1 MELITIEEAN
11 DQLRLDLESDD
22 GSPPDFS
29 GDIRFPEVER
39 MIAAATST
47 VEDYIASYV
56 VREAPTWDEATAPAQ
71 VKAATLMILAW
82 LWEHRGDE
90 DALAEGYLSVAVKA
104 LLHRYHDPVCA

>member
-1 MELITIEEAN
+1 MDLITIEEAN

-22 GSPPDFS
+22 GSPPDYS
-29 GDIRFPEVER
+29 EDIRFAEVER
-39 MIAAATST
+39 MIAAATAA
-47 VEDYIASYV
+47 VEDYIAGYV
-56 VREAPTWDEATAPAQ
+56 AREAPTWNEDTAPPQ

-90 DALAEGYLSVAVKA
+90 ETDPEGYLSAAVKM